1 MSSSSTNIYVKA
13 KSKDNSNKNGYV
25 SKYTPKEIFRK
36 YLTIEDIKRHPE
48 ITPAIKG
55 DKKVRLDILTNQKP
69 KVVNMKGVYN
79 QNRIKFVSR
88 LNSFH
93 KLFFDNFKNNM
104 SSKEE
109 IDSLNQENKI
119 FSKNYK
125 HSNNNYVKDKFKDI
139 KSEYEKRNYYVSPI
153 EGSKNI
159 FNGNILLSNREELKN
174 YILYDLG
181 TSLGNCKSLSFL
193 HKINKNLGDKT
204 SERELKT
211 INMKLDLLT
220 LGTDKLDKDNKMTI
234 QKTQDDINNVKE
246 TINGMD
252 DINYFFDIDNKQ
264 YLDNLKNDSRGS
276 SAKISTRVNSALNL
290 FENVKYPNNNNI
302 NYPREI
308 NLSKLKSLN
317 LKEINNINNIN
328 NISTNNN
335 NNKKLIKKPSRMNY
349 INRTRNIKLSN
360 LLTENN
366 NSNNKD
372 IKHNKYYIKTS
383 ENNDLKKSNLELLYD
398 RISKKDD
405 LLNYQ
410 KEIKRYL
417 SNKKYDI
424 SIKMNPSSVC
434 NNFENCREKIY
445 QSECLKDDMQLRKQ
459 LGRNELNNQRINT
472 DNKIKNKI
480 NNIEDKLIKLFCDI
494 NNPRKKEEQD

>member
-1 MSSSSTNIYVKA
+1 MSSSSTNIYLKA
-13 KSKDNSNKNGYV
+13 KSKDNNINSNRYI
-25 SKYTPKEIFRK
+25 SKYSPREIFRK

-55 DKKVRLDILTNQKP
+55 DKKVKLDILTNQKP
-69 KVVNMKGVYN
+69 KVINIKGVNN
-79 QNRIKFVSR
+79 QKRIKFVSK

-93 KLFFDNFKNNM
+93 KLFFDNFKNNIN
-104 SSKEE
+104 SKEE
-109 IDSLNQENKI
+109 IDSLNQENKN

-204 SERELKT
+204 SERELKS
-211 INMKLDLLT
+211 INLKLDLLN
-220 LGTDKLDKDNKMTI
+220 LGKDKLDKDNKMTI

-246 TINGMD
+246 TINCMD

-276 SAKISTRVNSALNL
+276 SAKISTRVNSALNIL
-290 FENVKYPNNNNI
+290 ENVKYPNNN

-308 NLSKLKSLN
+308 NLSKLKSLIPN
-317 LKEINNINNIN
+317 EINK
-328 NISTNNN
+328 NISNNN
-335 NNKKLIKKPSRMNY
+335 RKLIKKPNRMNY
-349 INRTRNIKLSN
+349 INRYRNSKLSN

-366 NSNNKD
+366 NNSKKD
-372 IKHNKYYIKTS
+372 LKHNKYYIKTS
-383 ENNDLKKSNLELLYD
+383 ENQDLKKSNLEILYD

-410 KEIKRYL
+410 KEIKNYL
-417 SNKKYDI
+417 SNKKYDV

-445 QSECLKDDMQLRKQ
+445 QSECLKNDMQLRKQ
-459 LGRNELNNQRINT
+459 LGRIELNSQRINT

-480 NNIEDKLIKLFCDI
+480 NNIEDKVIKLFCDI
-494 NNPRKKEEQD
+494 NNPRKKEEN

>member
-1 MSSSSTNIYVKA
+1 MSSSSTNIYLKA
-13 KSKDNSNKNGYV
+13 KSKDINNNSNRYI
-25 SKYTPKEIFRK
+25 SKYSPREIFRK

-55 DKKVRLDILTNQKP
+55 DKKVKLDILTNQKP
-69 KVVNMKGVYN
+69 KVINIKGVNN
-79 QNRIKFVSR
+79 QKRIKFVSK

-93 KLFFDNFKNNM
+93 KLFFDNFKNNIN
-104 SSKEE
+104 SKEE
-109 IDSLNQENKI
+109 IDSLNQENKN

-125 HSNNNYVKDKFKDI
+125 HSNNNYAKDKFKDI

-204 SERELKT
+204 SERELKS
-211 INMKLDLLT
+211 INLKLDLLN
-220 LGTDKLDKDNKMTI
+220 LGKDKLDKDNKMTI

-246 TINGMD
+246 TINCMD

-276 SAKISTRVNSALNL
+276 SAKISTRVNSALNIL
-290 FENVKYPNNNNI
+290 ENVKYPNNN

-308 NLSKLKSLN
+308 NLSKLKSLIPN
-317 LKEINNINNIN
+317 EINK
-328 NISTNNN
+328 NISNNN
-335 NNKKLIKKPSRMNY
+335 RKLIKKPNRMNY
-349 INRTRNIKLSN
+349 INRYRNSKLSN

-366 NSNNKD
+366 NNNSKKD
-372 IKHNKYYIKTS
+372 LKHNKYYIKTS
-383 ENNDLKKSNLELLYD
+383 ENQDLKKSNLEVLYD

-410 KEIKRYL
+410 KEIKKYL

-445 QSECLKDDMQLRKQ
+445 QSECLKNDMQLRKQ
-459 LGRNELNNQRINT
+459 LGRIELNSQRINT

-480 NNIEDKLIKLFCDI
+480 NNIEDKVIKLFCDI
-494 NNPRKKEEQD
+494 NNPRKKEEN